1 MRITFDTQ
9 LETAPERS
17 IMNVHIFTI
26 YFYSDSNGLGKGL
39 PLVQSGICILEF
51 LFIYGIF

>member
-26 YFYSDSNGLGKGL
+26 YFYSDSNGLDKGL

-51 LFIYGIF
+51 LFMN